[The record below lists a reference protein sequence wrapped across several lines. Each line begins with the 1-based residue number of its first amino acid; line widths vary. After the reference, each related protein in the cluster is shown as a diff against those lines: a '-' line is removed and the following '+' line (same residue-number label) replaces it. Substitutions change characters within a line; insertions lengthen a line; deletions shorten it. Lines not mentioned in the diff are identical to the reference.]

1 MKFTAD
7 FETTTDKNDCR
18 VWAYAL
24 CEIGGEYST
33 TVGNSIDDM
42 FSKIS
47 DKNHTLYFHNL
58 KFDGEFILYW
68 LFQNGY
74 THVKDQKE
82 LTTKTFSTLISN
94 MGVFYTITICHKASG
109 RNKICTKI
117 IDSLKII
124 PFSVEVIAQSFKLP
138 ISKLEIDYKAYR
150 EPGHELTAEEIAYI
164 QNDVKIV
171 AMALNTLFDQG
182 LKKITQGSNAL
193 YDYKSTIG
201 GELKFR
207 DAFPE
212 LKPEDDMIIRKAY
225 RGGFTYC
232 NPRFQNKRLG
242 AVSVFDVNSL
252 YPSQMYTRPL
262 PYGQPVRFLE
272 KYEYNP
278 EYPLYVQRIRCRFK
292 IKNNMIPTIQIKN
305 TMSFIP
311 NEYLTSTKGEEV
323 VLTLTS
329 VDLEL
334 LVSHYNVDIS
344 EYLGGYM
351 FKAKTGMFHDYID
364 KWMEVKAQ
372 STIEGNGGMRTLA
385 KLMLNAL
392 YGKFGL
398 KMQCQSK
405 IPYYTE
411 EGLVKYRDGEEELRK
426 PVYIPMAC
434 FITAWARYT
443 TITAAQKV
451 YARFIYADTDSLHL
465 IGHEIPEGLDVD
477 ATRLGAWDYEMQA
490 DDAIFLRQKT
500 YMEHPCGKS
509 AEEFKKKNPETY
521 EETHGWKV
529 TCAGMA
535 KGCYKYVTPDNFK
548 IGTTYQGKL
557 RHERVR
563 GGVVLT
569 EDEFTIR
576 T

>member
-124 PFSVEVIAQSFKLP
+124 PFSVEVIAQSFKLS

-150 EPGHELTAEEIAYI
+150 EPGHELTDEEIAYI

-207 DAFPE
+207 DSFPE

-252 YPSQMYTRPL
+252 YPSQMYARPL

-272 KYEYNP
+272 KYEFNP

-292 IKNNMIPTIQIKN
+292 IKKNMIPTIQIKN

-334 LVSHYNVDIS
+334 LESHYNVDIS

-398 KMQCQSK
+398 KMQCQAK

-411 EGLVKYRDGEEELRK
+411 DGLVKYRDGEEELRK

-443 TITAAQKV
+443 TISAAQKV
-451 YARFIYADTDSLHL
+451 YDRFIYADTDSLHL

-509 AEEFKKKNPETY
+509 AEEFKMKNPEIY